1 MWWARQ
7 ETNPCRRLSRVG
19 LSSYDYAALLFECRA
34 CHSVQKETAPEGAVS
49 EIVVLII
56 CVTGLSNYLSLL
68 DLVGRNVNCDIH
80 AGDVYGDGGGHDS
93 NGRGHHH
100 SMLFCANCG
109 DGCLRL

>member
-19 LSSYDYAALLFECRA
+19 LSSYDYAALLFKCRA

-68 DLVGRNVNCDIH
+68 GLVGRNVICD
-80 AGDVYGDGGGHDS
+80 
-93 NGRGHHH
+93 GRGHHH